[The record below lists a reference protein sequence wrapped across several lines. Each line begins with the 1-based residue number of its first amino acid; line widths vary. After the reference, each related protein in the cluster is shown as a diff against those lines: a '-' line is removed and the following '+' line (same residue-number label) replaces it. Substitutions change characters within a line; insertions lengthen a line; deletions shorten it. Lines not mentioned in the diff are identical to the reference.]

1 MANKMFSV
9 AQNEFIKHIRK
20 PTFWLAVFGMP
31 LMIAV
36 ISFLGRSDAN
46 SNRDGFAV
54 PGLGDPAKI
63 SEDILEGKLKIG
75 FVDQSGVIK
84 GIPSSFDPQTASLYL
99 QYPDIDQGLAALE
112 KADIPALYVIPSDY
126 VATGKVQRYSNQV
139 NPFGDSLQSSLLEL
153 LLSTSLYPDTGSS
166 YAFLTQQPTAQLKV
180 EGPDGPINKAA
191 NEGERMQSA
200 FILGMGLAL
209 LLYISIFSSANL
221 LLQSLIEEKEN
232 RVIEV
237 MLSSLRPRSLLQGK
251 ILGLGLLGLIQV
263 SIWITIG
270 AVVTGQGASLSSM
283 LANVEIPLGAW
294 FLALISFLLGYAM
307 YASLMAGIGA
317 VANTMRESSQLTVI
331 VGLPIII
338 PLIFLSIII
347 DQPNGGFTT
356 ALSMFPLTAPVV
368 LTIRSV
374 LTNVPF
380 WQVAVS
386 VVLMTLTV
394 LGLQFVTARMFRAST
409 LLRGSKASFGA
420 MWQALRQPE

>member
-1 MANKMFSV
+1 M
-9 AQNEFIKHIRK
+9 
-20 PTFWLAVFGMP
+20 
-31 LMIAV
+31 
-36 ISFLGRSDAN
+36 
-46 SNRDGFAV
+46 
-54 PGLGDPAKI
+54 
-63 SEDILEGKLKIG
+63 
-75 FVDQSGVIK
+75 
-84 GIPSSFDPQTASLYL
+84 
-99 QYPDIDQGLAALE
+99 
-112 KADIPALYVIPSDY
+112 IPSDY
-126 VATGKVQRYSNQV
+126 LATGKLQRYSNQV
-139 NPFGDSLQSSLLEL
+139 NPFGDSLQSSLVEL
-153 LLSTSLYPDTGSS
+153 LLSTSLYPDNDSS
-166 YAFLTQQPTAQLKV
+166 YAFLLQQPTTQLKV

-200 FILGMGLAL
+200 FTLGMGLAL

-237 MLSSLRPRSLLQGK
+237 MLSSLNPRSLLQGK

-263 SIWITIG
+263 GIWITIG

-283 LANVEIPLGAW
+283 MANVEIPLGAW

-338 PLIFLSIII
+338 PLVFLSIII

-356 ALSMFPLTAPVV
+356 GLSIFPLTAPVV

-374 LTNVPF
+374 LTSVPL
-380 WQVAVS
+380 WQIALS
-386 VVLMTLTV
+386 ISLMVLTV
-394 LGLQFVTARMFRAST
+394 IGLQFVTARMFRAST
-409 LLRGSKASFGA
+409 LLRGSKASVGA
-420 MWQALRQPE
+420 MWQALRQSE

>member
-1 MANKMFSV
+1 MANKMLSV

-31 LMIAV
+31 LLIAV
-36 ISFLGRSDAN
+36 VGFFSQSSNNNNRS
-46 SNRDGFAV
+46 GFAV

-63 SEDILEGKLKIG
+63 NEDILSGKLKIG
-75 FVDQSGVIK
+75 FVDESGVIK
-84 GIPSSFDPQTASLYL
+84 GIPSSFDPQTASLYI
-99 QYPDIDQGLAALE
+99 QYPDVAQGLAAME
-112 KADIPALYVIPSDY
+112 KTDIPALYVIPSDY
-126 VATGKVQRYSNQV
+126 LATGKVQRYSNQV
-139 NPFGDSLQSSLLEL
+139 NPFGDSLQSSLVEL
-153 LLSTSLYPDTGSS
+153 LLSTSLYPDNGSS
-166 YAFLTQQPTAQLKV
+166 YAFLLQQPTTQLKV
-180 EGPDGPINKAA
+180 EGPDGPINKAT

-200 FILGMGLAL
+200 FVLGMGLAL

-251 ILGLGLLGLIQV
+251 ILGLGLLGLVQV
-263 SIWITIG
+263 AIWITMG
-270 AVVTGQGASLSSM
+270 AVITGQGAALGSM
-283 LANVEIPLGAW
+283 MANVEIPVSAW
-294 FLALISFLLGYAM
+294 LLALLSFVLGYAM

-338 PLIFLSIII
+338 PLMFLSVIIE
-347 DQPNGGFTT
+347 QPNGGLTT
-356 ALSMFPLTAPVV
+356 GLSLFPLTAPVV

-374 LTNVPF
+374 LTSVPL
-380 WQVAVS
+380 WQVGLS
-386 VVLMTLTV
+386 LGLMVLTV

-420 MWQALRQPE
+420 MWQALRQGE